1 MSSGR
6 NPAADR
12 AYLAAVLHAEL
23 DDGADAHEIAER
35 WGIPR
40 EIVGRLLA
48 EAEREQAEEMVAP
61 PRRPPARRLLQWFWR
76 SMA

>member
-12 AYLAAVLHAEL
+12 AYLAAVLRAEREE
-23 DDGADAHEIAER
+23 GVSVQQIAER

-40 EIVGRLLA
+40 DTVGRLLD
-48 EAEREQAEEMVAP
+48 EAKQEEAGERSTTRH
-61 PRRPPARRLLQWFWR
+61 RRPRPRLLRWFLR